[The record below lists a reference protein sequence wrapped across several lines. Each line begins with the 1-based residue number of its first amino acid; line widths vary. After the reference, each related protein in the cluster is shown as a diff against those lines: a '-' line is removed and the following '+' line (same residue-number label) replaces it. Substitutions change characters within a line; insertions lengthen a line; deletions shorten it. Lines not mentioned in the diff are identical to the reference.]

1 MVLNSRTKEF
11 ILITLDE
18 YSSLNATK
26 HSDQHKCLES
36 DSSIFPTGTK
46 QTCPEQFT
54 TQVSSET
61 RESFPSASEC
71 AQLNLKERFRKK
83 KESKESDVKRGEIA
97 TAAVRSDNV
106 ILDLLSCGLSGG
118 KVERARQILRKITNS
133 GNVSVDNNSGR
144 IFLHDRDTGV
154 TVIDFLSDVQ
164 TPTKKL
170 TEDILDLV
178 QRLRLP
184 EYLLANTHAK
194 KVAANLKR
202 IADNGEEDPS
212 SISSES
218 NQQAKW
224 LRLY

>member
-18 YSSLNATK
+18 YSSLNETK
-26 HSDQHKCLES
+26 HSDQPKCLES
-36 DSSIFPTGTK
+36 GSSILPTGTK
-46 QTCPEQFT
+46 QTCPEQIT

-133 GNVSVDNNSGR
+133 GNVSVDINSGR
-144 IFLHDRDTGV
+144 IFLHDGDTGV
-154 TVIDFLSDVQ
+154 TVLDFLSDVQ
-164 TPTKKL
+164 TPTKKRKTL
-170 TEDILDLV
+170 
-178 QRLRLP
+178 
-184 EYLLANTHAK
+184 
-194 KVAANLKR
+194 
-202 IADNGEEDPS
+202 
-212 SISSES
+212 
-218 NQQAKW
+218 
-224 LRLY
+224 